1 MRRFIAA
8 LSAAAL
14 LAASTPA
21 LAAGHGHGHYGYGHY
36 RGSHGGH
43 YYRGHHGHDYTGAI
57 VLGTLAGVL
66 VLGHL
71 LSRPVYYAPPPPP
84 PPRLAIGNCLPT
96 TGVGYVNGRQ
106 AEFGGTM
113 CYDQFGR
120 AYILNGSEYFIGYLR

>member
-21 LAAGHGHGHYGYGHY
+21 LAGGYGHGHYSGHYGGHYGYGH
-36 RGSHGGH
+36 R
-43 YYRGHHGHDYTGAI
+43 GHDYTGAI
-57 VLGTLAGVL
+57 IFGGLAGAL
-66 VLGHL
+66 VLGSL
-71 LSRPVYYAPPPPP
+71 LSPPTYYAPPPPAYYAP
-84 PPRLAIGNCLPT
+84 PPQPAIGNCQPT

-120 AYILNGSEYFIGYLR
+120 AYILNGSEYFLGYLR